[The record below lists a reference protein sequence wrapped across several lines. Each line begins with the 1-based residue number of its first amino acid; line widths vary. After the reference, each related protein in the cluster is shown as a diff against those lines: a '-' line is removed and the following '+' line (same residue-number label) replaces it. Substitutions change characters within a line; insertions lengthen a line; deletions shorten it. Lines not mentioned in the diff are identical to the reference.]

1 MQVSFLCW
9 IKYYTIT
16 AYINGHIREE
26 VMIMTN
32 TETITEIS
40 ENQKHKRDQSK
51 YFYGVIPVNE
61 EIQLGISGMEDKYV
75 YTSPHRDIAAVISD
89 SSKLEY
95 DLTEDDLRRHE
106 AVLRKVMENY
116 TLVPA
121 AFGTVVYDET
131 ILKRLF
137 RRGYQSMKESLT
149 LVENMVE
156 LGLKVVIFDSMEDP
170 SSNVHPDIILEPLRQ
185 HVDQSR
191 SGELFSDKLLLN
203 TSFLINK
210 DKIDAFSETVFKLI
224 EEYPTLRILYSGPWA
239 PYNFVY
245 IKIGRDGL
253 EIVQK

>member
-1 MQVSFLCW
+1 M
-9 IKYYTIT
+9 
-16 AYINGHIREE
+16 
-26 VMIMTN
+26 MN
-32 TETITEIS
+32 TETITKIS

-51 YFYGVIPVNE
+51 YFYGIISVNE
-61 EIQLGISGMEDKYV
+61 EIQLDISGMEDKYV

-95 DLTEDDLRRHE
+95 DLTEDDVRRHE
-106 AVLRKVMENY
+106 TVLRSIMENY

-121 AFGTVVYDET
+121 AFGTVVYDEK

-137 RRGYQSMKESLT
+137 RRGYQPMKECLK
-149 LVENMVE
+149 LVENKVE
-156 LGLKVVIFDSMEDP
+156 LGLKVVIFDSKDDP
-170 SSNVHPDIILEPLRQ
+170 SSNVHPDDILDPLRQ
-185 HVDQSR
+185 HADQTL

-210 DKIDAFSETVFKLI
+210 DKIDAFSETVLKLI
-224 EEYPTLRILYSGPWA
+224 EEYPTLRMLYSGPWA